1 MGPGSPPSLGTE
13 LRRLIE
19 LLDGDVEERYLALG
33 LNYRPRFTPVVRA
46 LEALGP
52 SSIRSISQWSG
63 LSHSAASQTVAQM
76 VRDGLLRLRDGR
88 DGRERIAEP
97 TPTLV
102 DMTPVLHT
110 QWEATARAADQ
121 LDIEL
126 SASLSGVVGEAIL
139 ALQRRP
145 FGDRISKETDSLALS
160 GAAATPGN
168 ADDL

>member
-1 MGPGSPPSLGTE
+1 MGPEPSPSLGTE

-19 LLDGDVEERYLALG
+19 LLDGDVEARYLALG

-76 VRDGLLRLRDGR
+76 VKHGLLRLRDGR

-97 TPTLV
+97 TPALV
-102 DMTPVLHT
+102 DMTPVLQT
-110 QWEATARAADQ
+110 QWEATSRAADR
-121 LDIEL
+121 LDEEL

-145 FGDRISKETDSLALS
+145 FGERISIEAESLALP
-160 GAAATPGN
+160 GAAATPGH
-168 ADDL
+168 ADDF